1 MHFSDDGEHTPDRHI
16 RLFYVSRNVRMLDL
30 LFQGQS
36 NYSSILLRVIA
47 IMSQSGWPYLI
58 IISTLYVIY
67 LTSMLRILTFAL
79 THVI

>member
-1 MHFSDDGEHTPDRHI
+1 MMMKCQELLDVCDYYNTKEQQ
-16 RLFYVSRNVRMLDL
+16 VRVLIL